1 MGKQKLNKSSP
12 GNTATPSKDKAKSS
26 SLKEESTMQFLGKS
40 LLTIGMGIAV
50 VSSLRP
56 AEQPLDV
63 LSAARVDTLL
73 ANRTVLHLGGQHRGG
88 TTILWRALVA
98 AGNTHAADTG
108 HISALKGFD
117 EREACLAQRRF
128 GCKGNIFGC
137 SCMES
142 EGLFVQSVMPTWRLD
157 HATGDGLGRFALW
170 NGTRL
175 SEEDFREGDSERLFS
190 EWAPLWGLQRI
201 DSASDDDPFAMQ
213 RNEALENF
221 QVEYLIEKTPSTT
234 RTVRYLDRLWALPTA
249 AGAQLQPARFLF
261 STRHPLAVALALESF
276 TTSRGLTI
284 AERVAH
290 WLAVEESLAADLRAP
305 VAGAPLSLQSSIS
318 SPSSRTQGRGTTSA
332 QPKERYISYRKT
344 TLERL
349 TCQPEL
355 EISELLRWLGLN
367 WSEARVSRAS
377 QAAASLVKASPNARY
392 AAEYARRLA
401 DGGAEA
407 ARAHR
412 ELVEEFADRV
422 AAIDTGNPS
431 DRYDLSHIGGAATCR
446 KL

>member
-1 MGKQKLNKSSP
+1 MGKQKLNKSPCGEPGQHEAKASSP
-12 GNTATPSKDKAKSS
+12 KAETT
-26 SLKEESTMQFLGKS
+26 LQFISKS
-40 LLTIGMGIAV
+40 LLTIAMGIAV
-50 VSSLRP
+50 VSTLRP
-56 AEQPLDV
+56 AEQPFEV
-63 LSAARVDTLL
+63 LSAAHVDALL
-73 ANRTVLHLGGQHRGG
+73 ANRTILHLGGQHRGG

-98 AGNTHAADTG
+98 AGSADAAATG
-108 HISALKGFD
+108 NASALLGFD

-142 EGLFVQSVMPTWRLD
+142 EGLFVQSVMPSWRLD
-157 HATGDGLGRFALW
+157 HATGDGIGRFALW

-175 SEEDFREGDSERLFS
+175 SEEDLREGDRERLFS
-190 EWAPLWGLQRI
+190 EWAPLWGIQGTN
-201 DSASDDDPFAMQ
+201 SASDDDPFAKQ
-213 RNEALENF
+213 SNEAPEDI
-221 QVEYLIEKTPSTT
+221 QVEYLLEKTPSTT
-234 RTVRYLDRLWALPTA
+234 RTVRYLDRLWAFPTA

-276 TTSRGLTI
+276 TTSQGLTI

-305 VAGAPLSLQSSIS
+305 VAGAPPTLRTSSS
-318 SPSSRTQGRGTTSA
+318 SASPRTQAHRATSA
-332 QPKERYISYRKT
+332 QPTERSITYRKT

-349 TCQPEL
+349 TCHPEL

-367 WSEARVSRAS
+367 WSEARLSHASR
-377 QAAASLVKASPNARY
+377 AAASLVKASPNARY
-392 AAEYARRLA
+392 AAEYARRVA

-412 ELVEEFADRV
+412 ELVAEFADRV
-422 AAIDTGNPS
+422 AAIDTGNPD
-431 DRYDLSHIGGAATCR
+431 DRYDLRHIGGASSC
-446 KL
+446 